1 MKKPTYKEIKSR
13 QKTDLKSKSIVYDIY
28 RNFSTPFTYFF
39 IKLGISA
46 NSITILS
53 IFLYLIG
60 GIFLTLGTYFFFVI
74 GLAIFIFNR
83 ILDDC
88 DGEIAR
94 LTDSRSVEGVYLDRV
109 GHYVLSLSLG
119 MGFGLGLYRLYNEE
133 IYLALGFIFT
143 LVLVLDNVLKDGIK
157 SSLRENILKIEKKRL
172 LKMESNNL
180 DKNLY
185 HNFLNNMFDGKTW
198 NQGNIVS
205 KIIGIYPFQG
215 LIYTETFI
223 IPLLLLLTLIEQ
235 GLVMFV
241 NLPEIYGYVLGLMAI
256 YILIISISKSIW
268 LLGFIYKI
276 EKKRSISRTLK
287 KL

>member
-1 MKKPTYKEIKSR
+1 
-13 QKTDLKSKSIVYDIY
+13 
-28 RNFSTPFTYFF
+28 
-39 IKLGISA
+39 
-46 NSITILS
+46 
-53 IFLYLIG
+53 
-60 GIFLTLGTYFFFVI
+60 
-74 GLAIFIFNR
+74 
-83 ILDDC
+83 
-88 DGEIAR
+88 
-94 LTDSRSVEGVYLDRV
+94 
-109 GHYVLSLSLG
+109 
-119 MGFGLGLYRLYNEE
+119 
-133 IYLALGFIFT
+133 LALGFIFT

>member
-94 LTDSRSVEGVYLDRV
+94 LTDSRSVE
-109 GHYVLSLSLG
+109 
-119 MGFGLGLYRLYNEE
+119 
-133 IYLALGFIFT
+133 
-143 LVLVLDNVLKDGIK
+143 
-157 SSLRENILKIEKKRL
+157 
-172 LKMESNNL
+172 
-180 DKNLY
+180 
-185 HNFLNNMFDGKTW
+185 
-198 NQGNIVS
+198 
-205 KIIGIYPFQG
+205 
-215 LIYTETFI
+215 
-223 IPLLLLLTLIEQ
+223 
-235 GLVMFV
+235 
-241 NLPEIYGYVLGLMAI
+241 
-256 YILIISISKSIW
+256 
-268 LLGFIYKI
+268 
-276 EKKRSISRTLK
+276 
-287 KL
+287 